1 MVVLSIFEGLELDLI
16 FKSYFETNVFV
27 FVKISMPNA

>member
-1 MVVLSIFEGLELDLI
+1 MVVLWIFEGLELDLI
-16 FKSYFETNVFV
+16 FKSHFEMNFFT